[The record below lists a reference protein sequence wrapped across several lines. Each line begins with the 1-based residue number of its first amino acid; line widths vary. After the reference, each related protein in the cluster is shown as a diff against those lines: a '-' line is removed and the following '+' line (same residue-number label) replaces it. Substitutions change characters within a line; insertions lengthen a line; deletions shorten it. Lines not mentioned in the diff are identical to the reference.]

1 MANKIGKRKQSDFT
15 FDDDSVLQPHGI
27 RTHDDLSQ
35 IANAQPDMP
44 NRGDNGPR
52 MTLRTQGGKRI
63 YNGLRDRQCA
73 PVVDANYLHGHE
85 CVNIPPTRRTDST
98 QKDADALS
106 NHPDNRCINDL
117 IFENEHMNDIGYDS
131 DNIVKETRGPTYMQ
145 NIWGRPPHLPRIQV
159 EYNKSGQPVGGESS
173 TLSHFLGSISRNGKY
188 CPIDVINWH
197 KMPSTKKSEILDTV
211 KLRFN
216 VSPIAE
222 KWILSSVGHKW
233 RNLKH
238 FLKTKYWADVPIE
251 NLIDDRDERV
261 LLDQWI
267 KLLTYWNTDEVKKVS
282 KRNKDARDKKL
293 MNQRTEKTSFA
304 QIKAKLAK
312 EKGRSPTRVEL
323 FSSCF
328 FNSNGSSDDVASS
341 KYVAMQEHTN
351 QLPEGC
357 KDPIGPSDVFA
368 QVMGQDKSGHVRM
381 LGQGI
386 CPSDVWGETPRYSSN
401 RLLMQKESRIIELE
415 AMLSAQQGYV
425 SQSRSM
431 QQTSAFS
438 SLSTHVTTNSPI
450 QVGAYVL
457 LQSLNTKKNVA
468 KGRIHSINP
477 TTKVGGQ
484 ILGSDW
490 CEVYVMSVLELEE
503 TLIRPYDKFQK
514 LKDTFGEMIA
524 WPCSLDLECEHI
536 QLNDDLQFILEND
549 SPMVKELME
558 SHTNEIFAKVIGHI
572 CVLLQLSL
580 LPCMCW
586 PPSSPSP

>member
-1 MANKIGKRKQSDFT
+1 MANKIVKRKQSDFS

-44 NRGDNGPR
+44 NRGDKGPR
-52 MTLRTQGGKRI
+52 MTLRTQGGKR
-63 YNGLRDRQCA
+63 RDRECA
-73 PVVDANYLHGHE
+73 PVVDANYLLGHE
-85 CVNIPPTRRTDST
+85 CVNIPPTRRT
-98 QKDADALS
+98 
-106 NHPDNRCINDL
+106 
-117 IFENEHMNDIGYDS
+117 DIGYDS

-159 EYNKSGQPVGGESS
+159 EYNKSGQPIGGESS
-173 TLSHFLGSISRNGKY
+173 TLSHFLGSILRNGKY
-188 CPIDVINWH
+188 CPTDVMNWH

-216 VSPIAE
+216 VSPIAD

-233 RNLKH
+233 RNWKH
-238 FLKTKYWADVPIE
+238 FLKTKYCADVHIE

-267 KLLTYWNTDEVKKVS
+267 KLLTYWNTDEVK
-282 KRNKDARDKKL
+282 
-293 MNQRTEKTSFA
+293 
-304 QIKAKLAK
+304 AK

-328 FNSNGSSDDVASS
+328 FNSNGSSDVVASS

-368 QVMGQDKSGHVRM
+368 QVMGQYKSGHVRM

-401 RLLMQKESRIIELE
+401 RLLMQKKSRIIELE
-415 AMLSAQQGYV
+415 AMFSAQQGYV

-438 SLSTHVTTNSPI
+438 SLSTHVTTNS
-450 QVGAYVL
+450 
-457 LQSLNTKKNVA
+457 
-468 KGRIHSINP
+468 
-477 TTKVGGQ
+477 
-484 ILGSDW
+484 
-490 CEVYVMSVLELEE
+490 
-503 TLIRPYDKFQK
+503 
-514 LKDTFGEMIA
+514 
-524 WPCSLDLECEHI
+524 HI
-536 QLNDDLQFILEND
+536 Q
-549 SPMVKELME
+549 
-558 SHTNEIFAKVIGHI
+558 
-572 CVLLQLSL
+572 
-580 LPCMCW
+580 
-586 PPSSPSP
+586 